1 MRLVVKL
8 ISESFME
15 LGSPKVASAQEN
27 FNLSSKICQPWPTKL
42 YQKERKKLTNTF
54 ATSELQEK
62 KSCCIT
68 CFFFCFKVSSQLSL
82 SQASTNLEKSI
93 EVDAEIYKFSIL
105 QLHFHIEKVKE
116 RKIEVRSENF
126 FFLFELRKMWRLDF
140 SIFHGNLSAFVG
152 FPIQN
157 REKNESCTIPYRY
170 FKIPETLFALIS
182 RLKLISLPSCHF

>member
-1 MRLVVKL
+1 MEDHVHNFLKSTYVWVIVNSSRSQIFKRAFLYVSGKHFKKLVLKL
-8 ISESFME
+8 ISKSLFRTSLWK
-15 LGSPKVASAQEN
+15 LGSSAQEK

-82 SQASTNLEKSI
+82 SQASRNLEKSI

-126 FFLFELRKMWRLDF
+126 FFL
-140 SIFHGNLSAFVG
+140 
-152 FPIQN
+152 N
-157 REKNESCTIPYRY
+157 REKCGVWI
-170 FKIPETLFALIS
+170 FDIS
-182 RLKLISLPSCHF
+182 RKFECLCWFSHTK